1 MRSEV
6 RTLSSMAK
14 AADLNHTMRV
24 IVLHGKDSFQLVERL
39 KRLQRALDAHAGA
52 PVARFD
58 FDGGSASLAD
68 ILDELRTY
76 GLLASHKLI
85 VVDRADQF
93 LGVEERRR
101 ALERYAEDSAEGS
114 TLVLRSETW
123 RPGNLDKIIVAK
135 GGAIVK
141 CEPPDAA
148 TAAGWCVK
156 RALHEHQAEL
166 LPAAADALV
175 DRLGTNL
182 ARLDSE
188 LAKLAAFVAGS
199 SKTSA
204 LPKIDAKIVAELVG
218 RTREEQAWEIQSAV
232 LRGSAG
238 GAVAKVRDLVET
250 SQAPEQLLI
259 WSLVDLSRKLHD
271 CARLFAQ
278 GEAENSVLRSVKL
291 WGDGAGPTMK
301 MARRLGP
308 ERAARLFAECVD
320 LDRRSK
326 QGQAGDVA
334 RTIEGFAALF
344 ADSVP

>member
-1 MRSEV
+1 
-6 RTLSSMAK
+6 MAK

-24 IVLHGKDSFQLVERL
+24 IVLHGKDNFQLVERL
-39 KRLQRALDAHAGA
+39 KRLQIALDAHAGA

-58 FDGGSASLAD
+58 FDGASASLAD
-68 ILDELRTY
+68 VLDELRTF

-93 LGVEERRR
+93 LGAEERRR
-101 ALERYAEDSAEGS
+101 ALERYAEDPAPDS
-114 TLVLRSETW
+114 TLVLRAEAW
-123 RPGNLDKIIVAK
+123 RPGNFDKLVLK
-135 GGAIVK
+135 NGGAIVK
-141 CEPPDAA
+141 CEEPDAS

-156 RALHEHQAEL
+156 RALHAHQAEL
-166 LPAAADALV
+166 LPNAADALV

-182 ARLDSE
+182 SRLDSE
-188 LAKLAAFVAGS
+188 LAKLASFVADAGS
-199 SKTSA
+199 TGA
-204 LPKIDAKIVAELVG
+204 TPKIDLKTVAALVG

-238 GAVAKVRDLVET
+238 GAVSKVRELVET

-271 CARLFAQ
+271 CARLLAQ
-278 GEAENSVLRSVKL
+278 GEPENSVSRTVRL
-291 WGDGAGPTMK
+291 WGESAAPTLK

-308 ERAARLFAECVD
+308 NRAARLFAECVD

-326 QGQAGDVA
+326 QGQAGDLA
-334 RTIEGFAALF
+334 RTIEGFAALL
-344 ADSVP
+344 ADSVH

>member
-1 MRSEV
+1 
-6 RTLSSMAK
+6 MAK

-24 IVLHGKDSFQLVERL
+24 IVLHGKDSFQVVERL
-39 KRLQRALDAHAGA
+39 KRLQLALDAHAGA
-52 PVARFD
+52 AVARFD
-58 FDGGSASLAD
+58 FDGGNASLAEV
-68 ILDELRTY
+68 LDELRTF

-85 VVDRADQF
+85 VVDRAEQF

-101 ALERYAEDSAEGS
+101 AMERYAEAPAEDS
-114 TLVLRSETW
+114 TLVFRAESW
-123 RPGNLDKIIVAK
+123 RPGNFDKIVLAK

-156 RALHEHQAEL
+156 RAASEHRAEL
-166 LPAAADALV
+166 LSAAADALV

-188 LAKLAAFVAGS
+188 LAKLASYVATTT
-199 SKTSA
+199 SKDGA
-204 LPKIDAKIVAELVG
+204 PPKIDAKTVAELVG

-238 GAVAKVRDLVET
+238 GAVSKVRELVET

-278 GEAENSVLRSVKL
+278 GEPENSVMRSVKL
-291 WGDGAGPTMK
+291 WGESAAPTMRA
-301 MARRLGP
+301 ARRLGP
-308 ERAARLFAECVD
+308 ARAARLLAETVD

-326 QGQAGDVA
+326 QGQAGDLA

-344 ADSVP
+344 ADSVH